1 MVQTFKA
8 ITDEQGIIKILG
20 GLKLP
25 AKRKAIVT
33 VLVEEKTPTQKLR
46 PFSLCAGEFSVPKN
60 FDDPL
65 PESIIETFEGK

>member
-8 ITDEQGIIKILG
+8 ITDEQGTIKILG

-25 AKRKAIVT
+25 AKRQVIVT
-33 VLVEEKTPTQKLR
+33 IVVEEKPPTQKLR
-46 PFSLCAGEFSVPKN
+46 PFGLCAGEFSVPEN